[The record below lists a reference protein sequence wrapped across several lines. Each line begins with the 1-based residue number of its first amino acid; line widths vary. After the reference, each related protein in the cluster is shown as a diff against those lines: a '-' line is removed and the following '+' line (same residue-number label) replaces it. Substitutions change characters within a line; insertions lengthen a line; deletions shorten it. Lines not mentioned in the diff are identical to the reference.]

1 MDKGVGNVDRVCPR
15 KEVIKYNVNK
25 KDNNIGRKRSY
36 ADIVIHRNKRW
47 HKLGT

>member
-1 MDKGVGNVDRVCPR
+1 MDKGVGNVDRFYPR
-15 KEVIKYNVNK
+15 KVIKYNVNK

-36 ADIVIHRNKRW
+36 SDIVIHRNKRW